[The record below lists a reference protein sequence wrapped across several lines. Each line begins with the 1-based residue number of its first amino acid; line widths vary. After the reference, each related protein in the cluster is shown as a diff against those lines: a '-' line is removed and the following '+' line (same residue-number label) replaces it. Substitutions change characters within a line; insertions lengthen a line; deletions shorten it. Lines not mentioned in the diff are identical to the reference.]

1 MQQNT
6 VKFFWNGLKVNGEF
20 HKCYYSSGPYTAASG
35 LPEGTITMYAAN
47 YKRIPRIPE
56 LNIENETD
64 IMIDYF
70 ESDRIRILPSSPLYN
85 EAKKALRA
93 HEIHSE
99 KRRIK
104 NIEKNLVR
112 IKGTRHEAFYQEEL
126 RSAQAR
132 LRNLEACA

>member
-20 HKCYYSSGPYTAASG
+20 HKCYYSGGPYTAASG

-47 YKRIPRIPE
+47 CKRIPRIPE
-56 LNIENETD
+56 LNIENDTD

-70 ESDRIRILPSSPLYN
+70 ESDRIRILPGSPLYN

-93 HEIHSE
+93 HEIRSE
-99 KRRIK
+99 KLRIK
-104 NIEKNLVR
+104 HIEKRLVR
-112 IKGTRHEAFYQEEL
+112 IRGTRHEAFYLEEL

>member
-70 ESDRIRILPSSPLYN
+70 ESDRIRILPNSPLYN

-99 KRRIK
+99 KLRIK
-104 NIEKNLVR
+104 HIEKKLVR
-112 IKGTRHEAFYQEEL
+112 IEGTRHEAFYLEEL

-132 LRNLEACA
+132 LSKLEACT